1 MGKQDVECLFI
12 SLQLSLWIGEFFIL
26 RYENYTTQLILVLN
40 GQTKCWVVSVPLHIG
55 FTISSVNWWVFILY
69 LQLLQIYFNKQT
81 NKQTNKQNIHV
92 WKLYNPTDISFEWAN
107 KMLSGI
113 GAFFMTPIIGFT
125 ISSVNCLVSWLQTW
139 ALST

>member
-1 MGKQDVECLFI
+1 MDTFYHHISIPLDKVQREQGFPDFIFEHVKADV
-12 SLQLSLWIGEFFIL
+12 
-26 RYENYTTQLILVLN
+26 RNHTLI
-40 GQTKCWVVSVPLHIG
+40 WE
-55 FTISSVNWWVFILY
+55 
-69 LQLLQIYFNKQT
+69 
-81 NKQTNKQNIHV
+81 
-92 WKLYNPTDISFEWAN
+92 LYNQTDISFEWSN